1 MMIRAGREL
10 RSDFFFSLGVF
21 SSGTLSGVFVSAV
34 SFFRLPRFF
43 GAASATVSVVGS
55 ADAGWASSAVTAAAA
70 SEPGAAPATTDG
82 AENVGAVGGS
92 VGAVGTERG
101 YDSTDVASDAL
112 AVADRSSIGLAAG
125 LGAYGDGVNLP
136 AGNFGGVDGRGAD
149 GRMDSPAEVGDA
161 GLTAERRGAEETNSS
176 GSALAEN
183 RRPADAGSAASGS
196 GSTGA
201 GGGTGVLPC
210 TSSGSTGLAGLTAS
224 RRSRPV
230 LVSGDGSSG
239 MNARP

>member
-1 MMIRAGREL
+1 
-10 RSDFFFSLGVF
+10 V
-21 SSGTLSGVFVSAV
+21 
-34 SFFRLPRFF
+34 
-43 GAASATVSVVGS
+43 
-55 ADAGWASSAVTAAAA
+55 AAAVA
-70 SEPGAAPATTDG
+70 SEPGAASATTDG

-101 YDSTDVASDAL
+101 YDSADAASGVL
-112 AVADRSSIGLAAG
+112 AVTDRSSIGLAAG
-125 LGAYGDGVNLP
+125 LGAYGDGVNDLP

-149 GRMDSPAEVGDA
+149 GRMDSPAEAGDA
-161 GLTAERRGAEETNSS
+161 GLTAERRGAEETNSP